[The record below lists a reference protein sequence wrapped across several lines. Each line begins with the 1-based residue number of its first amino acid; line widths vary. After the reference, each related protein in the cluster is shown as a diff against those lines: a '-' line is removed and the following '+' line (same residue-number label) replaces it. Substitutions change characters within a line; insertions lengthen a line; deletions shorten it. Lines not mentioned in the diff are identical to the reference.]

1 MDADRLLTIGEI
13 VGVHGIRGNVKILPH
28 AETES
33 LFDPARPLMIER
45 RDGRREQRALRWVKP
60 HKRLLLASIEGVES
74 RAAAELLVGARA
86 VVRRADLP
94 EPEPG
99 SYYWND
105 LLGLAVYTRES
116 AYLGVLEN
124 IIATGSNDVYVV
136 RREGRE
142 TLVPALATVVV
153 EVDLEAGTMH
163 VDLPEGL

>member
-1 MDADRLLTIGEI
+1 MDADALLIIGEI

-28 AETES
+28 AETEP
-33 LFDPARPLMIER
+33 LFDPARPLVIAH
-45 RDGRREQRALRWVKP
+45 RDGRREQRVLRWVKP

-74 RAAAELLVGARA
+74 RADAELLVGARA

-136 RREGRE
+136 RRGQRE